1 MARPRWR
8 PEPTTNTM
16 LVLFRDRRGRVTH
29 VVIGSA
35 LLDAD
40 WAADVSMLIPETE
53 TPSLGELFSD
63 TPREARRA
71 FKELCD
77 LGDVD
82 PDPEDFKQTWLP
94 PAAGLQAVRWLRHSV
109 AESRSRIRRLLSPAC
124 MQELSRIHEVL
135 AMAEA
140 SGQTFHF
147 VEVRE
152 HESRWFAGREIIGGP
167 ENNEMHLTSARR
179 PTTVR
184 ARR

>member
-1 MARPRWR
+1 MARARWR

-16 LVLFRDRRGRVTH
+16 LVLFRDHRGRVSH

-40 WAADVSMLIPETE
+40 WAADVSMLMPDNE
-53 TPSLGELFSD
+53 TPLLAELFSD
-63 TPREARRA
+63 TPREAHRA

-77 LGDVD
+77 LGGVD
-82 PDPEDFKQTWLP
+82 PDPEDFEQVWLP

-109 AESRSRIRRLLSPAC
+109 AESRIRRLLSPAC
-124 MQELSRIHEVL
+124 MQELNRIHEIL
-135 AMAEA
+135 ATAEA
-140 SGQTFHF
+140 SGLTFHF

-152 HESRWFAGREIIGGP
+152 RESRRFAGREIIGGP